1 MPALPALKA
10 ASYTL
15 HLASLPQ
22 ARQLEQV
29 AFATITPTML
39 KWQQADIA
47 TAFFG
52 DEPTTLS
59 QEQTTF
65 SEEPTTQNQRLLALL
80 DALLAKMPARPAQ
93 QIVYLLLPEFNS
105 ADDALLS
112 ALLQQLMRHHPDLL
126 QSPQCRVFPYGAAA
140 SVMALKAAAEL
151 LAQPEQQTEIWLI
164 AVDSL
169 NDEAV
174 FSRYEAEQS
183 AAEQSAAEQSAAEQS
198 AAEQSP
204 AEQSCQLLS
213 EGAIA
218 LCLTAS
224 GRGLQLVFAASD
236 AQLEQNADDDV
247 ATAGLLRQTA
257 LQLSTSQAQLSL
269 MCLPDSGNDYASQC
283 WLNQMSQLHGVV
295 TEDTEYLLPGYQSG
309 ELGACG
315 GLYRLLQLLHGAQQ
329 GRFSGFVL
337 QYEQSLR
344 RYRGVAL
351 YQAVQPQNDTQ
362 GRFQHEHA

>member
-29 AFATITPTML
+29 GFAAITPTML
-39 KWQQADIA
+39 KWQQANIA
-47 TAFFG
+47 TAF
-52 DEPTTLS
+52 
-59 QEQTTF
+59 F
-65 SEEPTTQNQRLLALL
+65 SEEPTTFAEVPTATLSKRILALL

-112 ALLQQLMRHHPDLL
+112 ALLQQLMRHHPQLL
-126 QSPQCRVFPYGAAA
+126 QSPQCRVFPYGAVA

-151 LAQPEQQTEIWLI
+151 LAQPELQQTEIWLI

-174 FSRYEAEQS
+174 FSRY
-183 AAEQSAAEQSAAEQS
+183 AAEQSAAEQSS
-198 AAEQSP
+198 
-204 AEQSCQLLS
+204 QLLS

-224 GRGLQLVFAASD
+224 DRGLQLVFAASD
-236 AQLEQNADDDV
+236 AQLEQRAHDDM
-247 ATAGLLRQTA
+247 ATAGLLRQSA
-257 LQLSTSQAQLSL
+257 QQLSNSQAQLSL
-269 MCLPDSGNDYASQC
+269 ICLPDSGNDYASQC
-283 WLNQMSQLHGVV
+283 WLNHMSQLHGVV
-295 TEDTEYLLPGYQSG
+295 TEDTEYLLPGYQTG

-315 GLYRLLQLLHGAQQ
+315 GVFRLLLLLHEAQQ

>member
-15 HLASLPQ
+15 HLASLPH
-22 ARQLEQV
+22 ARLLEQV
-29 AFATITPTML
+29 ALATVTPKML
-39 KWQQADIA
+39 SWQQAEIA

-52 DEPTTLS
+52 DER
-59 QEQTTF
+59 TTF
-65 SEEPTTQNQRLLALL
+65 SEQPTTQSQRLLALL

-112 ALLQQLMRHHPDLL
+112 TFLHQLMRNHPELL
-126 QSPQCRVFPYGAAA
+126 QSPQCRVFPYGATA

-151 LAQPEQQTEIWLI
+151 LAQPEQQKEIWFI

-174 FSRYEAEQS
+174 FSRY
-183 AAEQSAAEQSAAEQS
+183 AAEQSAT
-198 AAEQSP
+198 
-204 AEQSCQLLS
+204 EQSCQLLS

-218 LCLTAS
+218 LYLTAS
-224 GRGLQLVFAASD
+224 DTGLQLAYAASD
-236 AQLEQNADDDV
+236 AQLEPSTDDDM

-257 LQLSTSQAQLSL
+257 QLLSIEQAQLSL
-269 MCLPDSGNDYASQC
+269 ICLPDSGNDYASQC
-283 WLNQMSQLHGVV
+283 WLNQMSQLNGVV
-295 TEDTEYLLPGYQSG
+295 TEDTQYLLPGYQIG

-315 GLYRLLQLLHGAQQ
+315 GLYRLLLLLHQAQQ
-329 GRFSGFVL
+329 GRVSGLIL

-351 YQAVQPQNDTQ
+351 YQAV
-362 GRFQHEHA
+362 

>member
-29 AFATITPTML
+29 GFATITPTIL
-39 KWQQADIA
+39 KWQQTDIA
-47 TAFFG
+47 TAFF
-52 DEPTTLS
+52 
-59 QEQTTF
+59 
-65 SEEPTTQNQRLLALL
+65 SEEPTTFSEQSTTQSQRLLALL

-112 ALLQQLMRHHPDLL
+112 ALLQQLMRNHPDLL

-151 LAQPEQQTEIWLI
+151 LAQPELQQTEIWLI

-174 FSRYEAEQS
+174 FSRYAAEQG
-183 AAEQSAAEQSAAEQS
+183 AAEQSS
-198 AAEQSP
+198 
-204 AEQSCQLLS
+204 QLLS

-224 GRGLQLVFAASD
+224 DRGLQLVFAASD
-236 AQLEQNADDDV
+236 AQLEQRAHDDM

-257 LQLSTSQAQLSL
+257 LQLSNSQAQLSL
-269 MCLPDSGNDYASQC
+269 ICLPDSGNDYASQC

-295 TEDTEYLLPGYQSG
+295 TEDTEYLLPGYQTG

-315 GLYRLLQLLHGAQQ
+315 GVFRLLLLLHEAQQ
-329 GRFSGFVL
+329 GRFSGFIL

>member
-29 AFATITPTML
+29 GFATITPTML
-39 KWQQADIA
+39 QWQQADIA
-47 TAFFG
+47 TAFF
-52 DEPTTLS
+52 
-59 QEQTTF
+59 
-65 SEEPTTQNQRLLALL
+65 SEEPTTFSGEPTTFSEVPTTTLSQRLLSLL

-93 QIVYLLLPEFNS
+93 QIVYLLLPEFSS

-112 ALLQQLMRHHPDLL
+112 AFLQQLMRHHPQLL
-126 QSPQCRVFPYGAAA
+126 QSPQCRVFPYGATA

-151 LAQPEQQTEIWLI
+151 LAQPEQQKEIWLI

-174 FSRYEAEQS
+174 FSRY
-183 AAEQSAAEQSAAEQS
+183 AAEQSAAEQSA
-198 AAEQSP
+198 

-224 GRGLQLVFAASD
+224 DRGLQLVIAASD
-236 AQLEQNADDDV
+236 AQLEQRAHDDM

-257 LQLSTSQAQLSL
+257 LQLSNSQAQLSL
-269 MCLPDSGNDYASQC
+269 ICLPDSGNDYASQC

-295 TEDTEYLLPGYQSG
+295 TEDTEYLLPGYQTG

-315 GLYRLLQLLHGAQQ
+315 GVLRLLLLLHEAQQ

>member
-10 ASYTL
+10 AKYTL

-29 AFATITPTML
+29 GFAAITPTML

-47 TAFFG
+47 TAFF
-52 DEPTTLS
+52 
-59 QEQTTF
+59 
-65 SEEPTTQNQRLLALL
+65 SEEPTTFNAEPTTTLSQRLLALL

-112 ALLQQLMRHHPDLL
+112 ALLQQLMRHHPQLL
-126 QSPQCRVFPYGAAA
+126 QSPQCRVFPYGATA

-151 LAQPEQQTEIWLI
+151 LAQPEQQQTEIWLI

-174 FSRYEAEQS
+174 FSLY
-183 AAEQSAAEQSAAEQS
+183 AAEQSAAEQSSAEQS
-198 AAEQSP
+198 S
-204 AEQSCQLLS
+204 QLLS

-224 GRGLQLVFAASD
+224 ARGLQLVFAASD
-236 AQLEQNADDDV
+236 AQLEQSADDDI

-257 LQLSTSQAQLSL
+257 QQLSNNQAQLSL
-269 MCLPDSGNDYASQC
+269 ICLPDSGNDYASQC
-283 WLNQMSQLHGVV
+283 WLNQMSQLNGVV
-295 TEDTEYLLPGYQSG
+295 TEDTEYLLPGYQTG

-315 GLYRLLQLLHGAQQ
+315 GLYRLLLLLHEAQQ
-329 GRFSGFVL
+329 CRFSGFLL